1 VFWMN
6 ETFTPPKIK
15 IKAPYGGELCG

>member
-1 VFWMN
+1 MN

>member
-1 VFWMN
+1 MN

-15 IKAPYGGELCG
+15 TKAPYGAELCG